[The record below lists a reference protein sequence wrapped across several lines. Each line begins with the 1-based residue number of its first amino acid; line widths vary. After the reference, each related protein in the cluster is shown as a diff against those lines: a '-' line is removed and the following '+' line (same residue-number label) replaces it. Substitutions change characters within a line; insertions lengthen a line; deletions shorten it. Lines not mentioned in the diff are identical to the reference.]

1 MNQNEPIL
9 MINKYLQKIYKVI
22 NIMITIAR
30 YFANS
35 AVNYASRPE
44 QRRLRQFLK
53 DNHEPYC
60 IICKTKVPVYA
71 LECAHIKPR
80 SVSNNRER
88 NDTGIVSWM
97 CRNCHKFYD
106 VGDVSVIDPGVV
118 VISPEFN
125 LEEYPEILRVNNTM
139 NISEYLENKKYYDY
153 HFQKIFKK

>member
-1 MNQNEPIL
+1 
-9 MINKYLQKIYKVI
+9 
-22 NIMITIAR
+22 MITIAR

-118 VISPEFN
+118 VISQEFN
-125 LEEYPEILRVNNTM
+125 LEEYPDILRVNNTT
-139 NISEYLENKKYYDY
+139 NIQNYLENKKYFDY